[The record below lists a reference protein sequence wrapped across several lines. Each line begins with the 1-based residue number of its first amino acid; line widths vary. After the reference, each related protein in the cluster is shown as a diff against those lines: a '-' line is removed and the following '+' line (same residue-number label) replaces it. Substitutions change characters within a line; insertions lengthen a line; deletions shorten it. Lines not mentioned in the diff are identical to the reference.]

1 MTLTGRF
8 NFRKSMTG
16 KIILQVEEERQPR
29 WSFSSRG
36 EVRHRWRDAGS
47 LDLALPALR
56 GLVELRDYVQE
67 APQSNFGSLAGFRAR
82 RRWEQ
87 ESHQDSGSAS
97 PAGSSDRDRPRSLP
111 GAAQR

>member
-8 NFRKSMTG
+8 NFRKSLTG
-16 KIILQVEEERQPR
+16 KIVLQVEEETRPF

-36 EVRHRWRDAGS
+36 DVRHRWRDASS

-67 APQSNFGSLAGFRAR
+67 CPQANSANVGGFLAR
-82 RRWEQ
+82 RRRELETAPQ
-87 ESHQDSGSAS
+87 AGSMA
-97 PAGSSDRDRPRSLP
+97 PAGPERDEPRALP
-111 GAAQR
+111 GVVRR